1 MRPALEEN
9 GSHARLAIHKRGN
22 CKGFSVDKSFMAC
35 MNAISVDSAYAR
47 MRACVCATLD
57 LGFRAVSH
65 AT

>member
-1 MRPALEEN
+1 MWPALGEN

-22 CKGFSVDKSFMAC
+22 CKGFTVDKFFMAC
-35 MNAISVDSAYAR
+35 VNAISVDSAYAH

-57 LGFRAVSH
+57 LGFWAVSH